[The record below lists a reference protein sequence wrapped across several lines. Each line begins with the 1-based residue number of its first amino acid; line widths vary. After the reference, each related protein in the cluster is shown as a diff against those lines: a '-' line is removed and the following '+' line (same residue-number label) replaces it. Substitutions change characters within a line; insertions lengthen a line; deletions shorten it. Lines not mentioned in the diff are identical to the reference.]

1 MTYGGPADRRCM
13 PTGGVEPGSGRVEQ
27 ESTSGSRSHPFR
39 VTIILL
45 PGRSVGC
52 RAVSLAPTGS
62 GPLSGRGGSPSGAAP
77 GTPGRP
83 CRAALIV
90 LTRLRPHFLS
100 AAKWCLLA
108 FPLEAASPGGA
119 GAGWPG
125 PVPPRA
131 GCRPERLS
139 PTSFDDTFLR

>member
-1 MTYGGPADRRCM
+1 MQGCFPSPHGLRAA
-13 PTGGVEPGSGRVEQ
+13 
-27 ESTSGSRSHPFR
+27 
-39 VTIILL
+39 
-45 PGRSVGC
+45 VG
-52 RAVSLAPTGS
+52 AG
-62 GPLSGRGGSPSGAAP
+62 GGSPSGAAP